1 MRAPISGIATDLWNA
16 RNRWLE
22 ANVAVLDWF
31 TSQQPPPRIVNG
43 NFSGLTQAQYADSG
57 WRQLP
62 WPVDDNYLG
71 RLRSEAGPVREAGLT

>member
-1 MRAPISGIATDLWNA
+1 MTAYGQ
-16 RNRWLE
+16 
-22 ANVAVLDWF
+22 LDN
-31 TSQQPPPRIVNG
+31 SNSNIIGAMHHRSPP
-43 NFSGLTQAQYADSG
+43 G